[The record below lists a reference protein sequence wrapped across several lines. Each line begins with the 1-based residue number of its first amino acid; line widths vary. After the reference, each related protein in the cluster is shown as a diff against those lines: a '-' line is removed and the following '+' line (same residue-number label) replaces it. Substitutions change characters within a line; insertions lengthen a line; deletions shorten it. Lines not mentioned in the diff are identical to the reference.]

1 MGTSV
6 VPVVNA
12 VGSSLRCYG
21 QFYTP
26 HLRSTRCERPPS
38 TSTLS
43 NALSHESP
51 IPPMY
56 AIKTDLVAYRIKSAC
71 RKGKTSVPRSRV
83 YAAYVKRCAHEKI
96 AVLNPASFGKL
107 VRVLYPGLRTRR
119 LGVRGESKYH
129 YVEFEL
135 ELDMVDEDYVESP
148 RQLPVAGPSAP
159 SFTESL
165 NLK

>member
-1 MGTSV
+1 M
-6 VPVVNA
+6 
-12 VGSSLRCYG
+12 
-21 QFYTP
+21 
-26 HLRSTRCERPPS
+26 
-38 TSTLS
+38 
-43 NALSHESP
+43 
-51 IPPMY
+51 
-56 AIKTDLVAYRIKSAC
+56 
-71 RKGKTSVPRSRV
+71 

-148 RQLPVAGPSAP
+148 RQLPSAGPSGP

>member
-1 MGTSV
+1 M
-6 VPVVNA
+6 
-12 VGSSLRCYG
+12 
-21 QFYTP
+21 F
-26 HLRSTRCERPPS
+26 
-38 TSTLS
+38 
-43 NALSHESP
+43 
-51 IPPMY
+51 
-56 AIKTDLVAYRIKSAC
+56 RIKSAC

-129 YVEFEL
+129 YVDFEL
-135 ELDMVDEDYVESP
+135 ELLDVDFDIEESP
-148 RQLPVAGPSAP
+148 TQLPVAGPSGP

-165 NLK
+165 NLR